1 MYNDCVVSNNLLD
14 NTTLHNRSEGVANRR
29 SDQRDS
35 DNITDVIEHM
45 RKAVQEP
52 EPANDQWLTW
62 IMNLEGGWGMW
73 LAQTVLPIIVI
84 VVLILLCIPC
94 IIQCVSSLVQR
105 LVKVGMSVQLV
116 KMTVYPNDDVDVD
129 DQQDDD
135 ASSGSDSERS
145 N

>member
-1 MYNDCVVSNNLLD
+1 
-14 NTTLHNRSEGVANRR
+14 
-29 SDQRDS
+29 
-35 DNITDVIEHM
+35 
-45 RKAVQEP
+45 
-52 EPANDQWLTW
+52 
-62 IMNLEGGWGMW
+62 MW

-94 IIQCVSSLVQR
+94 IMQCVSSLVQR

-116 KMTVYPNDDVDVD
+116 KMTVYPDDDVDVD

-135 ASSGSDSERS
+135 ASSGSYSERS